1 MGKLIIPASKRAGW
15 DALEPAFQADIQKV
29 AAASKYDSTLVFGKR
44 TLEEQGDLFKQGRDA
59 NGNVVDQSK
68 IVTKA
73 APGLSAHNWGL
84 AVDLLPT
91 NPATGKGD
99 WNFDAG
105 FKDLADQAKKLGLTA
120 GYYWKFKDGAHIE
133 SPKFTVAKAKEWLKA
148 GGQAIAKAA
157 TSPAG
162 RIAGVVL
169 LLGLSG
175 LLFFLVR
182 RRRKNTKKNIR

>member
-1 MGKLIIPASKRAGW
+1 
-15 DALEPAFQADIQKV
+15 
-29 AAASKYDSTLVFGKR
+29 
-44 TLEEQGDLFKQGRDA
+44 
-59 NGNVVDQSK
+59 
-68 IVTKA
+68 
-73 APGLSAHNWGL
+73 
-84 AVDLLPT
+84 VDLLPI

-120 GYYWKFKDGAHIE
+120 GYYWNFKDSAHIE

-162 RIAGVVL
+162 RAVGIL
-169 LLGLSG
+169 LIVALTGT
-175 LLFFLVR
+175 LFFLVR
-182 RRRKNTKKNIR
+182 RRRKSTKNKR